1 MDSNFSNKYNIYP
14 VNSRMQIE
22 VRSHFNKR
30 FWNFGVLKL
39 TRLQFKIKFYLLSIW
54 KKYFLSNFQKNC
66 SFFQHKKFLRPKN
79 MAHYSPSS
87 SACYY
92 LFSYQICRQVDWG
105 WPCHCQLI
113 WDYILI
119 LRFDF
124 WHQKNV
130 RRPIHPWILRLFS
143 KIYNW
148 RRDIGC
154 FVSSLKSFI
163 SFFCLKLE
171 EFLWSLF

>member
-1 MDSNFSNKYNIYP
+1 MEFWSLKIDKITVQNQILSVKHLKEIFFEQFPKKLFVFST
-14 VNSRMQIE
+14 Q
-22 VRSHFNKR
+22 
-30 FWNFGVLKL
+30 
-39 TRLQFKIKFYLLSIW
+39 KIKTA
-54 KKYFLSNFQKNC
+54 KKYGTLFPKLISLLLYIDY
-66 SFFQHKKFLRPKN
+66 SLTKF
-79 MAHYSPSS
+79 
-87 SACYY
+87 
-92 LFSYQICRQVDWG
+92 VETG

-163 SFFCLKLE
+163 SFFFVWNWRNFCGHYFKNIHVFRAAFGWQQKKNLDC
-171 EFLWSLF
+171 SSQ

>member
-1 MDSNFSNKYNIYP
+1 MEFWSLKIDKITVQNKILSVKHLKEIFFEQFPKKLFVFST
-14 VNSRMQIE
+14 Q
-22 VRSHFNKR
+22 
-30 FWNFGVLKL
+30 
-39 TRLQFKIKFYLLSIW
+39 KIKTA
-54 KKYFLSNFQKNC
+54 KKYGT
-66 SFFQHKKFLRPKN
+66 
-79 MAHYSPSS
+79 
-87 SACYY
+87 
-92 LFSYQICRQVDWG
+92 LFSKLISLLLFIDYSLTKFVETG

-143 KIYNW
+143 QIYNW
-148 RRDIGC
+148 RRDIYWMFF
-154 FVSSLKSFI
+154 FVAYVLYF
-163 SFFCLKLE
+163 FFCLKLE

>member
-1 MDSNFSNKYNIYP
+1 MEFWSLKIDKITVENKILSVKHLKEIFFEQFPKKLFVFST
-14 VNSRMQIE
+14 Q
-22 VRSHFNKR
+22 
-30 FWNFGVLKL
+30 
-39 TRLQFKIKFYLLSIW
+39 KIKTA
-54 KKYFLSNFQKNC
+54 KKYGT
-66 SFFQHKKFLRPKN
+66 
-79 MAHYSPSS
+79 
-87 SACYY
+87 
-92 LFSYQICRQVDWG
+92 LFSKLISLLLFIDYSLTKFVETG

-163 SFFCLKLE
+163 FYFFFFWNWRNFCGHCFKNIHVFRAAFGWQQKK
-171 EFLWSLF
+171 EFGM